1 MSESQGDG
9 RPLLLIDV
17 DGPLNPYRARWARR
31 YGYASHRMWP
41 SVWSARY
48 AEDSRAL
55 RRGLRVRLRAADG
68 PRLLALPYTPV
79 WATTWAHE
87 ANEMIAP
94 AIGID
99 EPLPVIDWPRLF
111 ETDPQ
116 GLYWKTR
123 YVVAWAAGRPFAW
136 IDDMITD
143 LDARYV
149 AEAHGPHAL
158 LLRVDPR
165 TGLREPHWERLREWA
180 GTVA

>member
-1 MSESQGDG
+1 MSESQGDA

-31 YGYASHRMWP
+31 HGYASHRMWP
-41 SVWSARY
+41 SVWSARH
-48 AEDSRAL
+48 AEGSRAL

-94 AIGID
+94 ALGIE

-111 ETDPQ
+111 EIAA
-116 GLYWKTR
+116 TR
-123 YVVAWAAGRPFAW
+123 TRSTPSSGRTQRTQETHARPANGSLVSGPLLS
-136 IDDMITD
+136 D
-143 LDARYV
+143 LV
-149 AEAHGPHAL
+149 T
-158 LLRVDPR
+158 PR
-165 TGLREPHWERLREWA
+165 PWRTRRKIRHRL
-180 GTVA
+180 